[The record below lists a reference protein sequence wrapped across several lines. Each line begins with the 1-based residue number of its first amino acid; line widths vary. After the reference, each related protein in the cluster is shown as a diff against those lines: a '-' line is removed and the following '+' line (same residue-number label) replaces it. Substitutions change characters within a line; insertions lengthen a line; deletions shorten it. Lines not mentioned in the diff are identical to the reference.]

1 MEKHRISFSKGEEQN
16 YNKLSKGNLFQSN
29 DLVQLKALSTDLEFK
44 VRKSFLKLNKILTT
58 KKLTLFA
65 TYNAYDTDRNGQLT
79 IAQFERILKRL
90 DTSFTQ
96 EQIATVFDFIDVDQS
111 KYIDFDELNS
121 YYCKVNGLSEILE
134 TEEPSFK
141 KGKN

>member
-65 TYNAYDTDRNGQLT
+65 TYNAYNTDRNGQLT

-134 TEEPSFK
+134 TEEPNFK